1 MIATIKLDFHS
12 SAVAKRILDTIT
24 PDNTPLPKG
33 LTINCS
39 VKNAKLHITIQCERN
54 ISSLGA
60 TLEDILS
67 AIDLS
72 LRTSKSITRKQ
83 H

>member
-1 MIATIKLDFHS
+1 MIATIKLDFQS
-12 SAVAKRILDTIT
+12 SEVAKQILEAIS

-33 LTINCS
+33 LTIDCS
-39 VKNAKLHITIQCERN
+39 VKGTKLLITIECERS

-60 TLEDILS
+60 TLEDIMS

-72 LRTSKSITRKQ
+72 LRTSKSISSE
-83 H
+83 

>member
-1 MIATIKLDFHS
+1 MIATIKLDFQS
-12 SAVAKRILDTIT
+12 SEVAKQILEAIS

-33 LTINCS
+33 LTIDCS
-39 VKNAKLHITIQCERN
+39 VKGTKLLIAIQCERS

-60 TLEDILS
+60 TLEDIMS

-72 LRTSKSITRKQ
+72 LRTSKSISSE
-83 H
+83 

>member
-1 MIATIKLDFHS
+1 MIATIKLDFQS
-12 SAVAKRILDTIT
+12 SDVAKRTLEAIN
-24 PDNTPLPKG
+24 PDNAPLPSG
-33 LTINCS
+33 LIIECS
-39 VKNAKLHITIQCERN
+39 VEETKLLITIQCERS

-72 LRTSKSITRKQ
+72 LRTSKSVNSTE
-83 H
+83 

>member
-1 MIATIKLDFHS
+1 MIATIKLDFQS
-12 SAVAKRILDTIT
+12 SEVAKQILEAIS

-33 LTINCS
+33 LTIDCS
-39 VKNAKLHITIQCERN
+39 VKGTKLLIAIQCERS

-60 TLEDILS
+60 TLEDIMS

-72 LRTSKSITRKQ
+72 LRTSKSMNPE
-83 H
+83 

>member
-1 MIATIKLDFHS
+1 MIATIKLDFQTIE
-12 SAVAKRILDTIT
+12 VAKQTLNAIT
-24 PDNTPLPKG
+24 PDNTPLPSG
-33 LTINCS
+33 LTIDCS
-39 VKNAKLHITIQCERN
+39 VEETKLIITIRSERS

-72 LRTSKSITRKQ
+72 LRTSKSISSTD
-83 H
+83 

>member
-1 MIATIKLDFHS
+1 MIATIKLDFQTIE
-12 SAVAKRILDTIT
+12 VAKQTLNAIT
-24 PDNTPLPKG
+24 PDNTPLPSG
-33 LTINCS
+33 LTIDCS
-39 VKNAKLHITIQCERN
+39 VEETKLLITIRSERS

-72 LRTSKSITRKQ
+72 LRTSKSISSTD
-83 H
+83 

>member
-1 MIATIKLDFHS
+1 MIAIIKLDFQS
-12 SAVAKRILDTIT
+12 SDVAKHILDAIT
-24 PDNTPLPKG
+24 PDNTPLPSG
-33 LTINCS
+33 LTIECS
-39 VKNAKLHITIQCERN
+39 VKGTELLITIQCERS

-72 LRTSKSITRKQ
+72 VRTSQSINSIE
-83 H
+83 